1 ANEYINTAEITASDQ
16 FDPDSDPTSD
26 ANTDDNGDGISD
38 DDEDSIGVVPEQS
51 DLSIVKVISDS
62 TPNVGN
68 VVTFTVTVT
77 NAGPDPATGVGIRD
91 VVPNGYTIATINNSG
106 VQTGTT

>member
-1 ANEYINTAEITASDQ
+1 VTWTGLSVPNSGTITLTFDAVVDAPTGAANEYINTAEITASDQ

-51 DLSIVKVISDS
+51 
-62 TPNVGN
+62 
-68 VVTFTVTVT
+68 
-77 NAGPDPATGVGIRD
+77 
-91 VVPNGYTIATINNSG
+91 
-106 VQTGTT
+106 